1 MRLCFENFNILDE
14 TAVKAT
20 DAQTTQLLLKKE
32 GISLIDACP
41 NCQING
47 WEIFQF
53 VQNVRMV
60 AKQSTL

>member
-20 DAQTTQLLLKKE
+20 DAQMTQLLLKKE
-32 GISLIDACP
+32 GISLIDACS

>member
-14 TAVKAT
+14 AAVKAT
-20 DAQTTQLLLKKE
+20 DAQITQLLLKKE
-32 GISLIDACP
+32 GISLIDAYP

-53 VQNVRMV
+53 AQNARMV

>member
-1 MRLCFENFNILDE
+1 MRLCFENFNILDV
-14 TAVKAT
+14 TTVKAT
-20 DAQTTQLLLKKE
+20 DAQITQLLLKKN

-53 VQNVRMV
+53 AQNVRMV